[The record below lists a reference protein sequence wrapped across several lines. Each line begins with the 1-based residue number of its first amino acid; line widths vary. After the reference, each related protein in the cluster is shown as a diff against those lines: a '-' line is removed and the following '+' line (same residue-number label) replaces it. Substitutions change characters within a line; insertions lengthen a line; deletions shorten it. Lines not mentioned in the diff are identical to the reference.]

1 MSTPISGA
9 MFSAA
14 ARDHAMPLCDYH
26 LYSRDA
32 ALPLPPVNIYLRDA
46 TFRKIYADGHRY
58 PICRLVRFVPPWV
71 VLCTLHRYCSKPAEE
86 IERKDNCPKATQ
98 TLTNDAE
105 RPQSIPSC
113 PEDLCCATR
122 PYYHPCS
129 ADASAVAGLQ
139 RRLPTPR

>member
-9 MFSAA
+9 TFSAA
-14 ARDHAMPLCDYH
+14 ARDHAMPLRDYH
-26 LYSRDA
+26 LFSRDA
-32 ALPLPPVNIYLRDA
+32 PPASCKIYLRDA

-58 PICRLVRFVPPWV
+58 PICRLVRFVPPLV

-86 IERKDNCPKATQ
+86 IERKDNCPEDTQ

-113 PEDLCCATR
+113 PEDPCCATR